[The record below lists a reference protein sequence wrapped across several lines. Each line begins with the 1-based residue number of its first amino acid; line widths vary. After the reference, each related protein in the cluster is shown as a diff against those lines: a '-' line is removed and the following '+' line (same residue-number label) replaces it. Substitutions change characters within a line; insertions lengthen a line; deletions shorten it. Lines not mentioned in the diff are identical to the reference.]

1 MYLLAWFYGFLYIL
15 TRHALPEVLTY
26 KSPFCLDFPDTKK
39 FIKQNCRGIYMLK
52 SNYLFL

>member
-52 SNYLFL
+52 SNYSL